1 MTTNQVPAHTI
12 PEWLLESVRVMG
24 DVDHMTRDIDNQ
36 LRHAME
42 LKGLDAR
49 LRHELQ
55 YLRDAL
61 GAVKTG
67 LSLMDMTARKVV
79 ADLSAEEPDAARLAA
94 VG

>member
-1 MTTNQVPAHTI
+1 MTTNHIPAHAI
-12 PEWLLESVRVMG
+12 PDWLLDSVRVMG
-24 DVDHMTRDIDNQ
+24 DVDHMTRDVDNQ

-79 ADLSAEEPDAARLAA
+79 ADLSAGQPDAARLVS